1 MSLIDLL
8 NEETVWQDFLEHKR
22 QRAHLP
28 IKVIQ
33 QYGKFVADSAYLELA
48 DQIRHG
54 YYHFSIP
61 RKVVISKMGKSK
73 KRVVYLYNE
82 QETYILK
89 LLSFLL
95 YRYDYLFADN
105 LYSFRQKSGVKK
117 AIEHLTRNHDLT
129 NLYGYKVD
137 IRNYFNSIDVEI
149 LLKNLERELSDLKL
163 YQLFEELL
171 RNKKV
176 IYQGEIVEEEK
187 GVMAGNPLSAFL
199 ANYYLKEM
207 DHHFQNEKVLYARY
221 ADDIIVFDKDYEQ
234 ILKHRQYI
242 VEYLDSLHLEVNQEK
257 EFFYR
262 PGDSFEFLGFSYLNG
277 VLDLS
282 DNTIRK
288 MKGKIRR
295 AARGLR
301 RWKLKKGADDRVT
314 LKAMNRKFNRKFF
327 GKNEADLSWK
337 YWFFPTITTVVGLKT
352 IDRYMQEWQRYIVT
366 GKHNKKNFKKVPYDF
381 LKECNYRSLVN
392 EFYKE
397 KKK

>member
-8 NEETVWQDFLEHKR
+8 NEEAVWQDFLEHKR
-22 QRAHLP
+22 QCSHLP

-33 QYGKFVADSAYLELA
+33 QYEKFVADSAYSDLA
-48 DQIRHG
+48 DQILRG
-54 YYHFSIP
+54 DYHFSIP
-61 RKVVISKMGKSK
+61 RKVEVSKMGKAK

-82 QETYILK
+82 KELYILK
-89 LLSFLL
+89 LLASLL
-95 YRYDYLFADN
+95 YQYDYLFADN
-105 LYSFRQKSGVKK
+105 LYSFRKKNGVKK
-117 AIEHLTRNHDLT
+117 AIYHLTKDNDLT
-129 NLYGYKVD
+129 KLYGYKLD

-149 LLKNLERELSDLKL
+149 LLKNLEKELSDLKL
-163 YQLFEELL
+163 YRLFEDLL
-171 RNKKV
+171 RNKNV
-176 IYQGEIVEEEK
+176 IYQGGIIEEEK

-207 DHHFQNEKVLYARY
+207 DHHFQNENVIYARY
-221 ADDIIVFDKDYEQ
+221 ADDMIVFDHSYER
-234 ILKHRQYI
+234 ILKHQKYI
-242 VEYLDSLHLEVNQEK
+242 VEYLHSFHLEVNQEK

-262 PGDSFEFLGFSYLNG
+262 PNDPFEFLGFSYLNG
-277 VLDLS
+277 VIDLS

-295 AARGLR
+295 TARGLR
-301 RWKLKKGADDRVT
+301 RWKLKKGASDRVT

-327 GKNEADLSWK
+327 GKNETDLSWK
-337 YWFFPTITTVVGLKT
+337 YWFFPTITTVAGLKI

-366 GKHNKKNFKKVPYDF
+366 GKHNKKNFEKVPYDF